1 MKLFKY
7 EDFIKESSEIDIW
20 LSEKE
25 ISDLFQ
31 SFVDDEYLVD
41 IQKIFSRSDSEISD
55 GEMMKKNEN
64 IYIGWSVTM
73 GRSQIRGTEDL
84 TNVFKSVLT
93 ELRQNGYNVFIKD
106 NDSEIDENQIKINRE
121 IYIKIDDSGPLK
133 NEIKSISIFL
143 IQNEPQKLTDK
154 NIAEFH
160 DWRGYESNE
169 NGSIY
174 FEMSIED
181 LAYLMLDRRE
191 HDKAGYVT
199 LLTNGIDRDNYES
212 IYYQPDVSE
221 LINHQL
227 NNNQLEKLIKYLINE
242 VGLDDIISEINDIS
256 GESLEEES
264 EITQFLIKER
274 FKNTLEE
281 LLKNNDLEIVGEIQ
295 QIIADYNIDAHVSK
309 NEEEMYK
316 SFDRILEREGIDFRK
331 EFKLGKRFY
340 YIKSKIV
347 DGVVKTYYD
356 DYIWI
361 YKIYYDDR
369 WLSEYEYEQDQL
381 ENSNLESIFNVW
393 ANSEY
398 FTYRLDP
405 YYSDYGNVDDKSL
418 NSEIDSMLDDF
429 LKED

>member
-1 MKLFKY
+1 MKLLRYKS
-7 EDFIKESSEIDIW
+7 FIKESKDIDIW
-20 LSEKE
+20 MSETE
-25 ISDLFQ
+25 ILNLFQ
-31 SFVDDEYLVD
+31 SFIDDEYLVD
-41 IQKIFSRSDSEISD
+41 VEKTFSRSDKEISND
-55 GEMMKKNEN
+55 VIMKNDED

-106 NDSEIDENQIKINRE
+106 NDSEIDENQIKINRG

-133 NEIKSISIFL
+133 NETKSISIFL
-143 IQNEPQKLTDK
+143 IQNESQKLTDK

-160 DWRGYESNE
+160 DWVGYESNE
-169 NGSIY
+169 NGNIY
-174 FEMSIED
+174 FEISIED
-181 LAYLMLDRRE
+181 LAYLMLNRRE
-191 HDKAGYVT
+191 HGYVG
-199 LLTNGIDRDNYES
+199 LLTNGIDRDNYDS
-212 IYYQPDVSE
+212 IYYQPDIPD
-221 LINHQL
+221 LINQHL
-227 NNNQLEKLIKYLINE
+227 NNNQIEKLIKCLINE
-242 VGLDDIISEINDIS
+242 VGVDDIISEINDIS
-256 GESLEEES
+256 GESLTES

-316 SFDRILEREGIDFRK
+316 SFDRILEREGIGFRK

-340 YIKSKIV
+340 YTKSKIV
-347 DGVVKTYYD
+347 DGFVKTYYD
-356 DYIWI
+356 DYTWI

-369 WLSEYEYEQDQL
+369 WISEYEYEQDQL
-381 ENSNLESIFNVW
+381 ENSNLESIFNEW
-393 ANSEY
+393 ANSQY
-398 FTYRLDP
+398 FNYKLDP

-418 NSEIDSMLDDF
+418 NSEIDSMLDDC

>member
-31 SFVDDEYLVD
+31 SFVDDEYLID

-340 YIKSKIV
+340 YVKSKIV

-356 DYIWI
+356 DYIWV

-369 WLSEYEYEQDQL
+369 WISEYEYEQDQL
-381 ENSNLESIFNVW
+381 ENSNLESIFNEW

-398 FTYRLDP
+398 FSYRLDP